1 MRTRAPILMMLSACL
16 LAPAATGA
24 AEPEIAVAV
33 MEFASKGGIEAQKMD
48 ALSDML
54 ANAIRRSGNYR
65 VVGKSDIRAA
75 LALEEQKQLLGC
87 SDDSCLAEIGG
98 ALGVRWVVVGNI
110 SLFGKTYL
118 LNLKVVD
125 VARISVV
132 AGLSQKITGGE
143 DMLIDGLDQT
153 ARKLIAEARAKSQPG
168 GASTAEQPAADAAAA
183 DADAA
188 AVDAGDEPTPVSEVH
203 LAAAESSSTLD
214 TWGHVTF
221 WSGVGLTAVGIA
233 GLAGAAATA
242 DNYDSAET
250 PNDRLQALD
259 NNEAMS
265 ALAWAGLG
273 TGAALG
279 ATGVI
284 LWLVAPDAPES
295 VPAPSAGPTA
305 DGRGLTVGVSGR
317 W

>member
-1 MRTRAPILMMLSACL
+1 MMLSACL

-118 LNLKVVD
+118 LNLKVID
-125 VARISVV
+125 VARISVL

-143 DMLIDGLDQT
+143 DMLIDGLDQA

-168 GASTAEQPAADAAAA
+168 GAGTAEQPVADSAAADAATAAVAA
-183 DADAA
+183 D
-188 AVDAGDEPTPVSEVH
+188 DEPAPVSEVA
-203 LAAAESSSTLD
+203 LAAAEPSSALD

-221 WSGVGLTAVGIA
+221 WSGVGLTVVGIG
-233 GLAGAAATA
+233 GLIGAATTA
-242 DNYDSAET
+242 RKYEDNSD
-250 PNDRLQALD
+250 PGVKLDALD
-259 NNEAMS
+259 NNQLAS
-265 ALAWAGLG
+265 GLAWIGLG